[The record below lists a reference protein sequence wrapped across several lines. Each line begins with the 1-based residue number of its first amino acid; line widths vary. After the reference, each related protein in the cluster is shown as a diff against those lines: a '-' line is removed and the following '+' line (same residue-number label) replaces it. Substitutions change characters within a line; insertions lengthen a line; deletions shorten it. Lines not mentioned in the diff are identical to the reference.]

1 MTPQELRNEIERLQK
16 QLDSTPREF
25 KVTVE
30 FYIEASTASEI
41 DHLMTHVTRTVRE
54 YGGCSVSYEPAEN

>member
-1 MTPQELRNEIERLQK
+1 MTPQELRDEIERLQK
-16 QLDSTPREF
+16 QLDNTPREF

-41 DHLMTHVTRTVRE
+41 DRLITHVTRTVRE
-54 YGGCSVSYEPAEN
+54 YGGYSVRYEHAEN